1 MLYHYRE
8 LPEVMKKLR
17 DYLEKY
23 PNNKHWTK
31 INKILQ
37 VYMDNPKD
45 FDDMQV
51 YVKGH
56 MPFNYWQVGSDTIF
70 RRGFQTV
77 GKIEMSTKD
86 WEHLKEMD
94 YKNDPGVF
102 YWFYRANTIT
112 KFIDYIYEVYC
123 T

>member
-1 MLYHYRE
+1 MIYNYRD

-23 PNNKHWTK
+23 PKNKHWEK

-56 MPFNYWQVGSDTIF
+56 MPFNCWQVGSDAII
-70 RRGFQTV
+70 RRGFQRV
-77 GKIEMSTKD
+77 DRIEMSTKD
-86 WEHLKEMD
+86 WENLDAMD
-94 YKNDPGVF
+94 KKNDPGVF
-102 YWFYRANTIT
+102 SWFYRANTIT